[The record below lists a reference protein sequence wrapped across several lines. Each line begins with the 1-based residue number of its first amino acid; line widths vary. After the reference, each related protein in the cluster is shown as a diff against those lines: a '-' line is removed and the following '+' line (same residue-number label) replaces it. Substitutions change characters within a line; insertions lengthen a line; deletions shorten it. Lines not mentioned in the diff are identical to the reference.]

1 MKIDITL
8 NEDEKD
14 CLQELMNVAYGS
26 ATAAITE
33 ILNAFA
39 KLSIPK
45 IQIINA
51 NELQNYL
58 SKELNLDIEHLVSLQ
73 QINGVLCGENM
84 FVIDKQSAINI
95 AYKFG
100 LEEDEV
106 NDEELADVVLEIT
119 NILSSSTIS
128 KLAEDIDTNVSFS
141 APTIKT
147 LTSIDQLK
155 NLFISKYE
163 KVIIIST
170 QLEFEDLDIKAELF
184 IFTTDN
190 SILYIKEKLNKI
202 LDEFLI
208 ENVDKF
214 DVICN
219 TVDNGII
226 LINKDLEVKF
236 WNKWLEIRTGINSK
250 DIINKNLKDFY
261 PQIEDKKLIRK
272 ITTALKLNSSTFLYT
287 SN

>member
-1 MKIDITL
+1 MESNITL
-8 NEDEKD
+8 TEDEKD

-33 ILNAFA
+33 ILDAFA

-51 NELQNYL
+51 SELKTYL
-58 SKELNLDIEHLVSLQ
+58 SNELNLEVEHLVSLQ
-73 QINGVLCGENM
+73 QINGTLCGENM
-84 FVIDKQSAINI
+84 FVIDKQSAKNI

-106 NDEELADVVLEIT
+106 NDEEIADVVLEIT

-147 LTSIDQLK
+147 LNSIDQLK

-170 QLEFEDLDIKAELF
+170 QLKFEDLDINAELF

-202 LDEFLI
+202 LDEL
-208 ENVDKF
+208 
-214 DVICN
+214 
-219 TVDNGII
+219 
-226 LINKDLEVKF
+226 
-236 WNKWLEIRTGINSK
+236 
-250 DIINKNLKDFY
+250 
-261 PQIEDKKLIRK
+261 
-272 ITTALKLNSSTFLYT
+272 
-287 SN
+287 

>member
-1 MKIDITL
+1 MNSKINL
-8 NEDEKD
+8 SEDEKD
-14 CLQELMNVAYGS
+14 CLQELMNVAYGN

-33 ILNAFA
+33 ILDAYA

-45 IQIINA
+45 IQIINSS
-51 NELQNYL
+51 ELKAHL
-58 SKELNLDIEHLVSLQ
+58 SRELNLDVEHLVSLQ
-73 QINGVLCGENM
+73 QINGTISGENM

-100 LEEDEV
+100 LSEDEI
-106 NDEELADVVLEIT
+106 NDNELLDIVLEIT

-170 QLEFEDLDIKAELF
+170 QLKFEDLDINAELF

-202 LDEFLI
+202 LDEF
-208 ENVDKF
+208 
-214 DVICN
+214 
-219 TVDNGII
+219 
-226 LINKDLEVKF
+226 
-236 WNKWLEIRTGINSK
+236 
-250 DIINKNLKDFY
+250 
-261 PQIEDKKLIRK
+261 
-272 ITTALKLNSSTFLYT
+272 
-287 SN
+287 

>member
-1 MKIDITL
+1 MKSDITL
-8 NEDEKD
+8 SEDEKD

-33 ILNAFA
+33 ILDAFA

-51 NELQNYL
+51 SELKTYL
-58 SKELNLDIEHLVSLQ
+58 SNELNLEVEHLVSLQ
-73 QINGVLCGENM
+73 QINGTLCGENM
-84 FVIDKQSAINI
+84 FVIDKQSAKNI

-106 NDEELADVVLEIT
+106 NDEEIADVVLEIT

-155 NLFISKYE
+155 NIFISKYE

-170 QLEFEDLDIKAELF
+170 QLKFEDLDINAELF

-190 SILYIKEKLNKI
+190 SILYIKEKLKKI
-202 LDEFLI
+202 LDEF
-208 ENVDKF
+208 
-214 DVICN
+214 
-219 TVDNGII
+219 
-226 LINKDLEVKF
+226 
-236 WNKWLEIRTGINSK
+236 
-250 DIINKNLKDFY
+250 
-261 PQIEDKKLIRK
+261 
-272 ITTALKLNSSTFLYT
+272 
-287 SN
+287 

>member
-1 MKIDITL
+1 MNSKINL
-8 NEDEKD
+8 SEDEKD

-33 ILNAFA
+33 ILDAFA

-45 IQIINA
+45 IQIINES
-51 NELQNYL
+51 ELKTYL
-58 SKELNLDIEHLVSLQ
+58 SNELNLEVEHLVSLQ
-73 QINGVLCGENM
+73 QINGTLCGENM
-84 FVIDKQSAINI
+84 FVIDKQSAKNI

-106 NDEELADVVLEIT
+106 NDEEIADVVLEIT

-170 QLEFEDLDIKAELF
+170 QLKFEDLDINAELF

-202 LDEFLI
+202 LDEL
-208 ENVDKF
+208 
-214 DVICN
+214 
-219 TVDNGII
+219 
-226 LINKDLEVKF
+226 
-236 WNKWLEIRTGINSK
+236 
-250 DIINKNLKDFY
+250 
-261 PQIEDKKLIRK
+261 
-272 ITTALKLNSSTFLYT
+272 
-287 SN
+287 

>member
-1 MKIDITL
+1 MNSDIILT
-8 NEDEKD
+8 EDEKD

-33 ILNAFA
+33 ILDAFA

-51 NELQNYL
+51 SELKTYL
-58 SKELNLDIEHLVSLQ
+58 SNELNLEVEHLVSLQ
-73 QINGVLCGENM
+73 QINGTLCGENM
-84 FVIDKQSAINI
+84 FVIDKQSAKNI

-106 NDEELADVVLEIT
+106 NDEEIADVVLEIT

-170 QLEFEDLDIKAELF
+170 QLKFEDLDINAELF

-202 LDEFLI
+202 LDEL
-208 ENVDKF
+208 
-214 DVICN
+214 
-219 TVDNGII
+219 
-226 LINKDLEVKF
+226 
-236 WNKWLEIRTGINSK
+236 
-250 DIINKNLKDFY
+250 
-261 PQIEDKKLIRK
+261 
-272 ITTALKLNSSTFLYT
+272 
-287 SN
+287 

>member
-1 MKIDITL
+1 MKSITL
-8 NEDEKD
+8 TEDERD

-33 ILNAFA
+33 ILDAFA
-39 KLSIPK
+39 QLSIPK
-45 IQIINA
+45 IQIIDA
-51 NELQNYL
+51 DELKPYL
-58 SKELNLDIEHLVSLQ
+58 SNELNLDVEHLVSLQ
-73 QINGVLCGENM
+73 QINGTLCGENM
-84 FVIDKQSAINI
+84 FVIDKQSAKNI

-106 NDEELADVVLEIT
+106 NDEEIADVVLEIT

-155 NLFISKYE
+155 NIFISKYE

-170 QLEFEDLDIKAELF
+170 QLKFEDLDINAELF

-202 LDEFLI
+202 LDEL
-208 ENVDKF
+208 
-214 DVICN
+214 
-219 TVDNGII
+219 
-226 LINKDLEVKF
+226 
-236 WNKWLEIRTGINSK
+236 
-250 DIINKNLKDFY
+250 
-261 PQIEDKKLIRK
+261 
-272 ITTALKLNSSTFLYT
+272 
-287 SN
+287 

>member
-1 MKIDITL
+1 MKSALTL
-8 NEDEKD
+8 SEDERD

-33 ILNAFA
+33 ILDAFA
-39 KLSIPK
+39 QLSIPK

-51 NELQNYL
+51 DELKSYL
-58 SKELNLDIEHLVSLQ
+58 SNELNLDVEHLVSFQ
-73 QINGVLCGENM
+73 QINGTLCGENM
-84 FVIDKQSAINI
+84 FVIDKQSAKNI

-100 LEEDEV
+100 LEDHEV
-106 NDEELADVVLEIT
+106 NDEEIADVILEIT

-147 LTSIDQLK
+147 ITSMNQLN

-170 QLEFEDLDIKAELF
+170 QLRFEDLNINAELF
-184 IFTTDN
+184 ILTTDN

-202 LDEFLI
+202 LDEL
-208 ENVDKF
+208 
-214 DVICN
+214 
-219 TVDNGII
+219 
-226 LINKDLEVKF
+226 
-236 WNKWLEIRTGINSK
+236 
-250 DIINKNLKDFY
+250 
-261 PQIEDKKLIRK
+261 
-272 ITTALKLNSSTFLYT
+272 
-287 SN
+287 

>member
-1 MKIDITL
+1 MESNITL
-8 NEDEKD
+8 TEDEKD

-33 ILNAFA
+33 ILDAFA

-45 IQIINA
+45 IQIINS
-51 NELQNYL
+51 NELKTYL
-58 SKELNLDIEHLVSLQ
+58 SNELNLEVEHLVSLQ
-73 QINGVLCGENM
+73 QINGTLCGENM
-84 FVIDKQSAINI
+84 FVIDKQSAKNI

-106 NDEELADVVLEIT
+106 NDEEIADVVLEIT

-147 LTSIDQLK
+147 IASIDQLK

-170 QLEFEDLDIKAELF
+170 QLKFEDLDINAELF

-202 LDEFLI
+202 LDEF
-208 ENVDKF
+208 
-214 DVICN
+214 
-219 TVDNGII
+219 
-226 LINKDLEVKF
+226 
-236 WNKWLEIRTGINSK
+236 
-250 DIINKNLKDFY
+250 
-261 PQIEDKKLIRK
+261 
-272 ITTALKLNSSTFLYT
+272 
-287 SN
+287 

>member
-1 MKIDITL
+1 MKSNITL
-8 NEDEKD
+8 TEDEKD

-33 ILNAFA
+33 ILDAFA

-51 NELQNYL
+51 SELKIYL
-58 SKELNLDIEHLVSLQ
+58 SNELNLEVEHLVSLQ
-73 QINGVLCGENM
+73 QINGTLCGENM
-84 FVIDKQSAINI
+84 FVIDKQSAKNI

-106 NDEELADVVLEIT
+106 NDEEIADVVLEIT

-170 QLEFEDLDIKAELF
+170 QLKFEDLDINAELF

-202 LDEFLI
+202 LDEL
-208 ENVDKF
+208 
-214 DVICN
+214 
-219 TVDNGII
+219 
-226 LINKDLEVKF
+226 
-236 WNKWLEIRTGINSK
+236 
-250 DIINKNLKDFY
+250 
-261 PQIEDKKLIRK
+261 
-272 ITTALKLNSSTFLYT
+272 
-287 SN
+287 

>member
-1 MKIDITL
+1 MKSNIVLT
-8 NEDEKD
+8 EYEKD

-33 ILNAFA
+33 ILDAFA

-51 NELQNYL
+51 NELKAYL
-58 SKELNLDIEHLVSLQ
+58 SNELNLNVEHLVSLQ
-73 QINGVLCGENM
+73 QINGTLSGENM
-84 FVIDKQSAINI
+84 FVIDKQSARNI

-100 LEEDEV
+100 LEEDEI
-106 NDEELADVVLEIT
+106 NDQEIADIVLEIT

-128 KLAEDIDTNVSFS
+128 QLAEDMETNVSFS
-141 APTIKT
+141 APTVKSI
-147 LTSIDQLK
+147 TSINQLK

-170 QLEFEDLDIKAELF
+170 QLIFQDLDIKGELF

-202 LDEFLI
+202 LDEL
-208 ENVDKF
+208 
-214 DVICN
+214 
-219 TVDNGII
+219 
-226 LINKDLEVKF
+226 
-236 WNKWLEIRTGINSK
+236 
-250 DIINKNLKDFY
+250 
-261 PQIEDKKLIRK
+261 
-272 ITTALKLNSSTFLYT
+272 
-287 SN
+287 

>member
-1 MKIDITL
+1 MKSDITL
-8 NEDEKD
+8 TEDEKD

-26 ATAAITE
+26 ATAAFTE
-33 ILNAFA
+33 ILDAFA

-45 IQIINA
+45 IQIINSS
-51 NELQNYL
+51 ELKTYL
-58 SKELNLDIEHLVSLQ
+58 SSELNLEVEHLVSLQ
-73 QINGVLCGENM
+73 QINGTLCGENM
-84 FVIDKQSAINI
+84 FVIDKQSAKNI

-106 NDEELADVVLEIT
+106 NDEEIADVVLEIT

-170 QLEFEDLDIKAELF
+170 QLKFEDLDINAELF

-190 SILYIKEKLNKI
+190 SILYIKEKLKKI
-202 LDEFLI
+202 LDEF
-208 ENVDKF
+208 
-214 DVICN
+214 
-219 TVDNGII
+219 
-226 LINKDLEVKF
+226 
-236 WNKWLEIRTGINSK
+236 
-250 DIINKNLKDFY
+250 
-261 PQIEDKKLIRK
+261 
-272 ITTALKLNSSTFLYT
+272 
-287 SN
+287 

>member
-1 MKIDITL
+1 MKSDIVLT
-8 NEDEKD
+8 EDEKD

-33 ILNAFA
+33 ILDAFA

-51 NELQNYL
+51 NDLKAYL
-58 SKELNLDIEHLVSLQ
+58 SKELNLDVEHLVSLQ
-73 QINGVLCGENM
+73 QINGTLCGENM
-84 FVIDKQSAINI
+84 FVIDKQSAKNI

-100 LEEDEV
+100 LDENEV
-106 NDEELADVVLEIT
+106 NDEEIADVVLEIT

-128 KLAEDIDTNVSFS
+128 QLAEDMETNVSFS
-141 APTIKT
+141 APTVKKI
-147 LTSIDQLK
+147 TSIDELK

-170 QLEFEDLDIKAELF
+170 QLIFEDLDINAELF

-202 LDEFLI
+202 LDEL
-208 ENVDKF
+208 
-214 DVICN
+214 
-219 TVDNGII
+219 
-226 LINKDLEVKF
+226 
-236 WNKWLEIRTGINSK
+236 
-250 DIINKNLKDFY
+250 
-261 PQIEDKKLIRK
+261 
-272 ITTALKLNSSTFLYT
+272 
-287 SN
+287 